1 MKVWLAF
8 VQVFQLSRRV
18 SSERNDVRP
27 LWQKEWC
34 SFYSSPSSP
43 SSSTSPHHNYPRTK
57 RSQKPN
63 FIYSSNF
70 LIFSSFLLIDY
81 RKIPFIFKS
90 DIWPLTLY
98 WATVKLFQNLTFNV
112 FKRLQLVYS
121 EFLENCLWGRVLLE
135 NFLKDSISVENMEKE
150 CVKRYRVKNA
160 NQRWVVFGRYI
171 VTSPLRLK
179 LYLVD
184 FFGAGII
191 LHFQKWGWRQINR
204 RRRR

>member
-1 MKVWLAF
+1 MNHNGDNDCNDHVAAEEHGWLMKVWLAF

-34 SFYSSPSSP
+34 SFYSSPASP
-43 SSSTSPHHNYPRTK
+43 SLPSNSTSPHHNYPRTK

-121 EFLENCLWGRVLLE
+121 EFLENCLWGKSSSKTPSQWE
-135 NFLKDSISVENMEKE
+135 I
-150 CVKRYRVKNA
+150 
-160 NQRWVVFGRYI
+160 
-171 VTSPLRLK
+171 
-179 LYLVD
+179 
-184 FFGAGII
+184 
-191 LHFQKWGWRQINR
+191 WRQNVSKDIESKMQINVEWFLGR
-204 RRRR
+204 TS